1 MSAEAVDVVGDDA
14 GAKRGEEDKVNAAD
28 RPEIEVGVGANLALL
43 DSRCASWRDIQ
54 QARLAAEQRDLPDLA
69 ELLKKVEDR
78 AAEDIKKVLRA
89 HPVWPWLSQFPGLG
103 GVHVARLVAKIGN
116 PRRFPGQKC
125 SAGHTSLPDYE
136 VGGPCPVIGFG
147 TDDACAGLML
157 PPREGPNNSGTRALW
172 HNCGVHVVD
181 GKSPRKTKGHRCDWD
196 PEMRTVLLMP
206 SGIADAIVRNRVP
219 VYRDEYDRKKA
230 RLIETRAVDV
240 RAIDGDVGPQE
251 GAEAATMLE
260 IVEGVG
266 LRPFQIDAIAR
277 KVAAKMFVGDL
288 LRELKRVA
296 ARTGEIDVER
306 GDPCAPAAAE
316 RTAAIGT
323 TSGGGRKRTK
333 KEAA

>member
-1 MSAEAVDVVGDDA
+1 MSADSWLEIDERP

-28 RPEIEVGVGANLALL
+28 RPEIDVGVGANLALL

-78 AAEDIKKVLRA
+78 AAEDIKKALRA
-89 HPVWPWLSQFPGLG
+89 HPVWSWLSQFPGLG
-103 GVHVARLVAKIGN
+103 GVHVADLVAMIGD

-125 SAGHTSLPDYE
+125 TEGHTAPPDFE
-136 VGGPCPVIGFG
+136 VGDPCPVVGFG
-147 TDDACAGLML
+147 TEDACPGFML
-157 PPREGPNNSGTRALW
+157 PPRETTGTRALW
-172 HNCGVHVVD
+172 HNCGLHVVD
-181 GKSPRKTKGHRCDWD
+181 GRSPRKRKGHRVDWD
-196 PEMRTVLLMP
+196 PAMRTAVLMP

-230 RLIETRAVDV
+230 QLIETRAVSLPEIV
-240 RAIDGDVGPQE
+240 TSAGPQE
-251 GAEAATMLE
+251 GKEADRPTE
-260 IVEGVG
+260 IVASIG

-296 ARTGEIDVER
+296 GVAGEIRRSD
-306 GDPCAPAAAE
+306 GDPCAPAAAALTIE
-316 RTAAIGT
+316 IEKSA
-323 TSGGGRKRTK
+323 GGSRKRTK
-333 KEAA
+333 KEEAA

>member
-1 MSAEAVDVVGDDA
+1 MSADSWLEIDERP

-28 RPEIEVGVGANLALL
+28 RPEIDVGVGANLALL

-78 AAEDIKKVLRA
+78 AAEDIKKALRA
-89 HPVWPWLSQFPGLG
+89 HPVWSWLSQFPGLG
-103 GVHVARLVAKIGN
+103 GVHVADLVAMIGD

-125 SAGHTSLPDYE
+125 TEGHTAPPDFE
-136 VGGPCPVIGFG
+136 VGDPCPVVGFG
-147 TDDACAGLML
+147 TEDACPGFML
-157 PPREGPNNSGTRALW
+157 PPRETTGTRALW
-172 HNCGVHVVD
+172 HNCGLHVVD
-181 GKSPRKTKGHRCDWD
+181 GRSPRKRKGHRVDWD
-196 PEMRTVLLMP
+196 PAMRTAVLMP

-230 RLIETRAVDV
+230 QLIETRAEVDAEV
-240 RAIDGDVGPQE
+240 ALPGGSQE
-251 GAEAATMLE
+251 GEEAEQRPE
-260 IVEGVG
+260 IDVAPG

-296 ARTGEIDVER
+296 GVAGEIRRSD
-306 GDPCAPAAAE
+306 GDPCAPAAAALTIE
-316 RTAAIGT
+316 IEKSA
-323 TSGGGRKRTK
+323 GGSRKRTK
-333 KEAA
+333 KEEAA